1 MSLLDDYKTT
11 CTMIDEK
18 TVSDGQ
24 GGFYT
29 EYTEGAEFEAVI
41 RFDNSMTAKRA
52 QQEGV
57 TSLYTIVTNKQISLP
72 FHKIIK
78 RNSDS
83 LYLRVTSNGK
93 DAKTPISAN
102 LNMRTVSAEEWR
114 LS

>member
-11 CTMIDEK
+11 CTMIDEI

-24 GGFYT
+24 GGFVT
-29 EYTEGAEFEAVI
+29 EYKEGAEFDAVI

-78 RNSDS
+78 RNSDG

-93 DAKTPISAN
+93 DNKTPKSAN
-102 LNMRTVSAEEWR
+102 LNLRAVSAEEWR